1 MSEVRVPAG
10 DDETLKLLK
19 RAGKGD
25 RSCLSEL
32 RALFDEGA
40 SGGRLLDL
48 YGSPAKWLE
57 GDLTRQVAGNDLAV
71 FEATERKLAEVRDE
85 LAGPNPTAIER
96 LLAERAAIC
105 WFLVHRYESVY
116 ANAKDLTIRQGEYH
130 QRRIDRAHKRY
141 LSALKTLAAV
151 RKLALP
157 AIQVNI
163 AREQLNVAGGR

>member
-1 MSEVRVPAG
+1 MSEIRVPAG
-10 DDETLKLLK
+10 NDETLKLLR
-19 RAGKGD
+19 RARKGD
-25 RSCLSEL
+25 QSCLPEL
-32 RALFDEGA
+32 GALFADGERGA
-40 SGGRLLDL
+40 RLLDI

-57 GDLTRQVAGNDLAV
+57 AELTRQAAGSDLAV

-105 WFLVHRYESVY
+105 WFLVNRYESNY
-116 ANAKDLTIRQGEYH
+116 ANAKDLTIRQGVYH
-130 QRRIDRAHKRY
+130 QERIDRAHRRY